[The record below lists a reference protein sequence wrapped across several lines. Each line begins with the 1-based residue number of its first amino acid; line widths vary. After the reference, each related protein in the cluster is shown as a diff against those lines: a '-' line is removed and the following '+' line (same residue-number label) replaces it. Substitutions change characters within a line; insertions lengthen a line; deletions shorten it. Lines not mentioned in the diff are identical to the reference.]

1 MDLGRVKDGVV
12 SGIPDSPGNHR
23 PLLKLFPWCSW
34 IFPLIWAQTFLAKGQ
49 AHRIWVTV
57 SRCWPQNHMI
67 FKLYIYSKN
76 LMYLIYN
83 DNDKKKKKDYNFTC
97 WEWAPI
103 WRTWWLFVQS
113 ANELES
119 SKPKPFWA
127 CSSVGLVKLEKDVA
141 HINPAQIQ
149 VKLSPFF

>member
-1 MDLGRVKDGVV
+1 MLRV
-12 SGIPDSPGNHR
+12 SPY
-23 PLLKLFPWCSW
+23 
-34 IFPLIWAQTFLAKGQ
+34 LANMM
-49 AHRIWVTV
+49 A
-57 SRCWPQNHMI
+57 
-67 FKLYIYSKN
+67 
-76 LMYLIYN
+76 
-83 DNDKKKKKDYNFTC
+83 
-97 WEWAPI
+97 
-103 WRTWWLFVQS
+103 FVQS